1 MKQTDHKAIAEKHLA
16 ALDKTIRD
24 SVSKMHRPVASH
36 AGIAQAQIDYA
47 LRQIRAAKP
56 NS

>member
-1 MKQTDHKAIAEKHLA
+1 MKQAENKAIADKHMA

-24 SVSKMHRPVASH
+24 AVSKMHRPVASH
-36 AGIAQAQIDYA
+36 AGIAQAQVEYA